1 MVNGKIVVD
10 TDVDDTEMEAMLAA
24 EHVDTAATT
33 REVDHLLPGDF
44 AGRHTDTLALDAVI
58 ATQQQMTGMGQRGL

>member
-10 TDVDDTEMEAMLAA
+10 TDVDDTEMETVLAT
-24 EHVDTAATT
+24 EHIDTAATT
-33 REVDHLLPGDF
+33 REVNHLLPGDF

-58 ATQQQMTGMGQRGL
+58 ATQKQVAGMGQRGL